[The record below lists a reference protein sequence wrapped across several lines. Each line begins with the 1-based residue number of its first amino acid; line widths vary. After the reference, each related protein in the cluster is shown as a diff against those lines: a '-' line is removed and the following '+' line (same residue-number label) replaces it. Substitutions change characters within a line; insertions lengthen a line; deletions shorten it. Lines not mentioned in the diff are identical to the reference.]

1 MPSPI
6 ISKRFSK
13 TSNEVLWL
21 GFVLILILS
30 CFGYIAV
37 HTAKERQI
45 DAWKKQLDSVTLTLA
60 LQTSQSIDTATVVL
74 DTVYTAVLRYNIQDE
89 LDFRK
94 KCLQKKF
101 LTFYKTE
108 S

>member
-1 MPSPI
+1 MPLPI

-45 DAWKKQLDSVTLTLA
+45 DAWKKHLDSVTLTLA

-89 LDFRK
+89 LEFRK